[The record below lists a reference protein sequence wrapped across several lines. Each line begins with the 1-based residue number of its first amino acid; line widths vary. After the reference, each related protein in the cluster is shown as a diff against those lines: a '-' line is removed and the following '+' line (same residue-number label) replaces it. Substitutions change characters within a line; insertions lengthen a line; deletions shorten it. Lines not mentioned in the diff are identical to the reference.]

1 MSQHEVFTP
10 HFIELGNI
18 SLAQS
23 KTIKKKKESY
33 NLLKENKKIPRSL
46 RVKCE
51 LTTSPSFS
59 SDIDFIEAR
68 DALKDI
74 VSDFI
79 KKGTEVMIR
88 WAYKNIQLLL
98 KE

>member
-1 MSQHEVFTP
+1 MKFSLL
-10 HFIELGNI
+10 ISL

-33 NLLKENKKIPRSL
+33 NLLKENKNIPRSL
-46 RVKCE
+46 QVKCE

-59 SDIDFIEAR
+59 LDIDFIDAR

>member
-46 RVKCE
+46 QVKCE
-51 LTTSPSFS
+51 LTTHPLS
-59 SDIDFIEAR
+59 
-68 DALKDI
+68 L
-74 VSDFI
+74 
-79 KKGTEVMIR
+79 
-88 WAYKNIQLLL
+88 
-98 KE
+98 